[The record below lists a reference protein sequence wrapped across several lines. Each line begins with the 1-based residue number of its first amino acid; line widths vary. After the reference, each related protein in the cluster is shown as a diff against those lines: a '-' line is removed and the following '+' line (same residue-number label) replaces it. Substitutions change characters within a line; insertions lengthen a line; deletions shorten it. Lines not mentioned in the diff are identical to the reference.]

1 MTESLF
7 YNKNTNKWEIMG
19 LNFVKDPSSPGAPT
33 DSYTKT
39 EVNNLLSGKLD
50 SSTYNTEKSNFVS
63 KAEVYNKSEVYP
75 KGEVYNKTEVDN
87 TVNTLNTEITKLKAK
102 APIDFTIDAETTG
115 NQVVIK
121 FDKDTNWEASQNKI
135 ITLPHETSLV
145 FSVNKDSN
153 LTNIPGKLRAV
164 SGVVIV
170 TNANMITSFSGC
182 ILKNPIDKSML
193 QATEVFSYFALEDG
207 KIYLGKVW

>member
-19 LNFVKDPSSPGAPT
+19 LNFVKDPSSPGTPT

-50 SSTYNTEKSNFVS
+50 SSTYNTEKSNFAS
-63 KAEVYNKSEVYP
+63 
-75 KGEVYNKTEVDN
+75 KTEVNN

-102 APIDFTIDAETTG
+102 APIDFTVDAETTG

-135 ITLPHETSLV
+135 ITLPYETSLV
-145 FSVNKDSN
+145 FSVNRASG
-153 LTNIPGKLRAV
+153 LPSIPGKLRAV

>member
-19 LNFVKDPSSPGAPT
+19 LNFVKDPSSPGTPT
-33 DSYTKT
+33 ESYTKT

-50 SSTYNTEKSNFVS
+50 ASTYNSEKLEFAS
-63 KAEVYNKSEVYP
+63 KAEVN
-75 KGEVYNKTEVDN
+75 N

-135 ITLPHETSLV
+135 ITLPYETSLV
-145 FSVNKDSN
+145 FSVNRDSN
-153 LTNIPGKLRAV
+153 LTSIPGKLRAV